1 MREKKL
7 MEKPFH
13 IRLGA
18 ATDHKLRAIAKRTGV
33 DPTTIARM
41 ALNHGLP
48 VIGKSLPPSPPDSD
62 DVSNASGQGSSHD

>member
-48 VIGKSLPPSPPDSD
+48 VISRTLPATPDID